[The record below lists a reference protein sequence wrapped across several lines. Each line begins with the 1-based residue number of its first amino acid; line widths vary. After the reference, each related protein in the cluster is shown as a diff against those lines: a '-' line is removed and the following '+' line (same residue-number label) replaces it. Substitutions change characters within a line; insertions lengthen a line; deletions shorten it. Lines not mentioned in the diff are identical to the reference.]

1 MREKSL
7 QLYKEKTSMPLK
19 GNFKKLKLKSLSFD
33 CSEHP
38 QEKVSVVGKQPCGV
52 IPAVKSI
59 LQLTYCFS
67 EETAVE

>member
-1 MREKSL
+1 
-7 QLYKEKTSMPLK
+7 MPLK
-19 GNFKKLKLKSLSFD
+19 GNFKKLKLKSLFFD

-52 IPAVKSI
+52 ILAVKSI

-67 EETAVE
+67 KETAVE

>member
-1 MREKSL
+1 
-7 QLYKEKTSMPLK
+7 MPLK

-67 EETAVE
+67 EESVVE

>member
-1 MREKSL
+1 
-7 QLYKEKTSMPLK
+7 MPLK
-19 GNFKKLKLKSLSFD
+19 GNFKKVKLAKKFITFD

-52 IPAVKSI
+52 IPAVQSI

-67 EETAVE
+67 EETAGE